1 MIKENEPDYIKRM
14 HEELD
19 TLGLH
24 IEKLKAFYNTRYMR
38 RLTEFSCYLLKK
50 QLKQMKAYRDTLKLR
65 IMYEESE
72 AKEHEEST
80 GE

>member
-1 MIKENEPDYIKRM
+1 MDKKNEPDYIKRM

-38 RLTEFSCYLLKK
+38 RLTEFSCYLLDVRDYKK
-50 QLKQMKAYRDTLKLR
+50 NVEKILNFISALQA
-65 IMYEESE
+65 S
-72 AKEHEEST
+72 
-80 GE
+80 

>member
-1 MIKENEPDYIKRM
+1 MDKKSEPDYIKRM

-19 TLGLH
+19 MLCLR

-38 RLTEFSCYLLKK
+38 RLPEFTCYLLKK
-50 QLKQMKAYRDTLKLR
+50 QLKQMKAYRETLKLR

-72 AKEHEEST
+72 VKEHEDASH
-80 GE
+80 

>member
-19 TLGLH
+19 MLGLR

-38 RLTEFSCYLLKK
+38 HLPEFTCYLMKK
-50 QLKQMKAYRDTLKLR
+50 QLKQMKAYQETLKLR
-65 IMYEESE
+65 IKYEESE
-72 AKEHEEST
+72 VKEHEEST

>member
-19 TLGLH
+19 TLGLR

-38 RLTEFSCYLLKK
+38 RLPEFTCYLMKK
-50 QLKQMKAYRDTLKLR
+50 QLKQMKVYQETLKLR
-65 IMYEESE
+65 IKYEESE
-72 AKEHEEST
+72 VKEHEEST

>member
-19 TLGLH
+19 TLGLR

-38 RLTEFSCYLLKK
+38 RLPEFSCYLLKK
-50 QLKQMKAYRDTLKLR
+50 
-65 IMYEESE
+65 
-72 AKEHEEST
+72 
-80 GE
+80 